1 MTGLQIKMLIVSV
14 VYGVITGIIAYL
26 ITKRVT
32 RASRNSEERITK
44 IVGQSL
50 GAEVVLQKNK
60 RTVKSKFKSRK
71 KTQEKYVQR
80 RSIISKI
87 GDALFEELLAAN
99 IMMKP
104 EEFAT
109 VWIILAFVPASVIS
123 LFSSNFLLLIVL
135 VIAGVVGPIFF
146 IKYKKKK
153 RTQGFEEQLSDALMI
168 ACNSLRSGLTFQQ
181 AMETISHDMYP
192 PISEEFARAV
202 NEMNMGYT
210 IDEALD
216 NIYKRVKSDDFKIA
230 AVAISVQRTT
240 GGSLS
245 EILETISETIKER
258 YTLKKEIRSATATGR
273 MSGLIVGIMPVIVTL
288 LLNLTSPGYM
298 DPMFEKT
305 AGKIALALG
314 VGLELIGLMVI
325 KKITSIKY

>member
-1 MTGLQIKMLIVSV
+1 MTGLQIKMLLVSV
-14 VYGVITGIIAYL
+14 AYGVITGLIAYA
-26 ITKRVT
+26 VT
-32 RASRNSEERITK
+32 RKVTRSSRNSQERVNK
-44 IVGQSL
+44 IIGQRL
-50 GAEVVLQKNK
+50 GADVVLQKSK
-60 RTVKSKFKSRK
+60 RSIKSRF
-71 KTQEKYVQR
+71 KTKGKDNTNYVQR
-80 RSIISKI
+80 KSIVSKI

-99 IMMKP
+99 IMMKA

-109 VWIILAFVPASVIS
+109 VWIVLAFVPASVLS
-123 LFSSNFLLLIVL
+123 LFTANIFLLVVL
-135 VIAGVVGPIFF
+135 VIVGAAGPI
-146 IKYKKKK
+146 IYIQQKKKK
-153 RTQGFEEQLSDALMI
+153 RTRGFEEQLSDALMI

-181 AMETISHDMYP
+181 AMETISRDMYA

-245 EILETISETIKER
+245 EVLETISETIKER

-273 MSGLIVGIMPVIVTL
+273 MSGIIVGVMPVFVTIM
-288 LLNLTSPGYM
+288 LNLTSPGYM

-305 AGKIALALG
+305 GGKIALAAG
-314 VGLELIGLMVI
+314 IGLELIGLLVI
-325 KKITSIKY
+325 KKITTIKY